1 LVKGNTAFLL
11 AYKEFIVSVATILG
25 APPERAEVRAEEIVN
40 FEKDVATVSTRL
52 ESSINS
58 TLLKKL

>member
-1 LVKGNTAFLL
+1 M
-11 AYKEFIVSVATILG
+11 SVATILG